1 MKRIVALVI
10 SHIVAAIVGIIL
22 FCRWILRLA
31 AKGDVSIF
39 KDAIINFIDVL
50 LFGYVRH
57 PYVSYRPRR
66 TFGPD
71 RVSYMSYCRPRDHE
85 EEKEKEKEKE
95 EDLYE

>member
-31 AKGDVSIF
+31 AKGDIATF
-39 KDAIINFIDVL
+39 KDAIINFLDIL

-57 PYVSYRPRR
+57 PYASYRPRR

-71 RVSYMSYCRPRDHE
+71 KVNYTSYCKPRDREKE
-85 EEKEKEKEKE
+85 EEE